1 MKLIIN
7 VTAIAQDENE
17 VQLPPLDRIPYQA
30 LAESFILDEE
40 LPAEC
45 ELLWRELSSFPMR
58 THKSLKL
65 RYLPF
70 ISWWAARAAATRLGL
85 LRSNIGGRNVVFFS
99 AGFGS
104 ESNSEKDSSLLS
116 RLLELNEKSRRLLG
130 SGTIRDARVLLCRRR
145 PLQWHNTQYY
155 SIFINTSRLHY

>member
-45 ELLWRELSSFPMR
+45 ELL
-58 THKSLKL
+58 K
-65 RYLPF
+65 
-70 ISWWAARAAATRLGL
+70 
-85 LRSNIGGRNVVFFS
+85 
-99 AGFGS
+99 
-104 ESNSEKDSSLLS
+104 
-116 RLLELNEKSRRLLG
+116 
-130 SGTIRDARVLLCRRR
+130 
-145 PLQWHNTQYY
+145 
-155 SIFINTSRLHY
+155 